1 MDINFE
7 LYKVFYF
14 AAKHL
19 NFSKAAEK
27 LYVSQSAVS
36 QSIKLLEKNLN
47 TKLFF
52 RHAKNMKLTSEGETL
67 YKHIQQAFNLIK
79 AGERALFEIDNLM
92 QGEIHLG
99 ASDTICKYFL
109 LPYFKKFHEEYPNIK
124 IHITNRPSPICV
136 DLLKSGSIDI
146 AVVNL
151 SNKYS
156 YKNLNVKSVKDIQD
170 VFISGEKF
178 RNLKNGVVKL
188 KELEKYPILSLEKN
202 STTRAYFDEL
212 IKNNDIS
219 ISPEFELDSIDL
231 LVEMTKIG
239 LGISFVIEDAIK
251 DDLNDG
257 TIFKLNVKEEIKS
270 RSIGVVTNNR
280 LPLAPAG
287 KKFVQMFE
295 NRLSHKGI

>member
-1 MDINFE
+1 MDVNFE

-14 AAKHL
+14 AAKTL

-27 LYVSQSAVS
+27 LFVSQSAVS
-36 QSIKLLEKNLN
+36 QSIKLLEERLN

-52 RHAKNMKLTSEGETL
+52 RYAKNMKLTSEGEAL
-67 YKHIQQAFNLIK
+67 FKHIEQAFNFIK
-79 AGERALFEIDNLM
+79 SGERALYEIGNLL
-92 QGEIHLG
+92 QGEIHIG

-109 LPYFKKFHEEYPNIK
+109 LPYFKKFHEAYPDIK

-151 SNKYS
+151 SNRYKYE
-156 YKNLNVKSVKDIQD
+156 NLNVVPVKAIQD

-178 RNLKNGVVKL
+178 CDLKNRTVTL
-188 KELEKYPILSLEKN
+188 RELEKYPVLSLEKN

-212 IKNNDIS
+212 IKKNDIR

-239 LGISFVIEDAIK
+239 LGISFVIEDAIQEEVR
-251 DDLNDG
+251 NG
-257 TIFKLNVKEEIKS
+257 TIFKLNIKENIPS
-270 RSIGVVTNNR
+270 RRIGVVTNSR
-280 LPLAPAG
+280 LPLTPAG
-287 KKFVQMFE
+287 KEFIKLFQSSNVV
-295 NRLSHKGI
+295 

>member
-1 MDINFE
+1 MDVNFE

-14 AAKHL
+14 AAKTM

-36 QSIKLLEKNLN
+36 QSIKLLEKRLN

-52 RHAKNMKLTSEGETL
+52 RHTKNMKLTSEGETL
-67 YKHIQQAFNLIK
+67 FKHIEQAFNFIK
-79 AGERALFEIDNLM
+79 SGERALFEISNLIE
-92 QGEIHLG
+92 GEIRIG

-109 LPYFKKFHEEYPNIK
+109 LPYFKKFHEDYPNIN
-124 IHITNRPSPICV
+124 IHITNRPSPVCV
-136 DLLKSGSIDI
+136 DLLKSGIIDI

-151 SNKYS
+151 SDKYS
-156 YKNLNVKSVKDIQD
+156 YENLNVTPVKDIHD

-178 RNLKNGVVKL
+178 NELKNKPIKL
-188 KELEKYPILSLEKN
+188 KDLEKYPILSLERN
-202 STTRAYFDEL
+202 STTRTYFDEL
-212 IKNNDIS
+212 IKKNNVK

-251 DDLNDG
+251 EDLMTGN
-257 TIFKLNVKEEIKS
+257 IFILDIKENIPS
-270 RSIGVVTNNR
+270 RSIGVVTHKKIP
-280 LPLAPAG
+280 LPPAG
-287 KKFVQMFE
+287 KEFIKMF
-295 NRLSHKGI
+295 

>member
-14 AAKHL
+14 AAKTL

-36 QSIKLLEKNLN
+36 QSIKLLEKKLA

-52 RHAKNMKLTSEGETL
+52 RHTKTMKLTSEGETL
-67 YKHIQQAFNLIK
+67 FRHIEQAFNSIK
-79 AGERALFEIDNLM
+79 SGERALFEIGNLM
-92 QGEIHLG
+92 QGEIHIG

-109 LPYFKKFHEEYPNIK
+109 LPYFKKFHEDYPNIK
-124 IHITNRPSPICV
+124 IHITNRPSPLCM
-136 DLLKSGSIDI
+136 DLLKSGTIDI

-151 SNKYS
+151 SNKFKYE
-156 YKNLNVKSVKDIQD
+156 NLSITPVKTIQD
-170 VFISGEKF
+170 VFISGERF
-178 RNLKNGVVKL
+178 NNLRNIAVKL
-188 KELEKYPILSLEKN
+188 KDLQNYPVLSLEKN

-212 IKNNDIS
+212 IKKNDIN

-251 DDLNDG
+251 EELTKG
-257 TIFKLNVKEEIKS
+257 TIFKLNIKENIPS
-270 RSIGVVTNNR
+270 RSIGVVTNIK
-280 LPLAPAG
+280 LPLTPAG
-287 KKFVQMFE
+287 KEFIKMFE
-295 NRLSHKGI
+295 ANKGV

>member
-14 AAKHL
+14 AAKTL

-36 QSIKLLEKNLN
+36 QSIKLLEKKLN

-52 RHAKNMKLTSEGETL
+52 RHTKNMRLTSEGETL
-67 YKHIQQAFNLIK
+67 FKHIEQAFNLIK
-79 AGERALFEIDNLM
+79 SGERALFEIGNLI
-92 QGEIHLG
+92 QGEIHIG

-109 LPYFKKFHEEYPNIK
+109 LPYFKKFHEDYPNIK

-136 DLLKSGSIDI
+136 DLLKTGAIDI

-151 SNKYS
+151 SNKFKYE
-156 YKNLNVKSVKDIQD
+156 NLDVTPVKEIQD

-178 RNLKNGVVKL
+178 SSLKGRSISLN
-188 KELEKYPILSLEKN
+188 ELQNYPILSLEKN

-212 IKNNDIS
+212 TKKNDIK

-239 LGISFVIEDAIK
+239 LGISFVMESAIESELEK
-251 DDLNDG
+251 G
-257 TIFKLNVKEEIKS
+257 TIFKLDIKENIPS
-270 RSIGVVTNNR
+270 RSIGIIINSK
-280 LPLAPAG
+280 LPLTPAG
-287 KKFVQMFE
+287 KEFIKMF
-295 NRLSHKGI
+295 